1 VDLIIK
7 TVSRIMFPFVLLMG
21 IYVALYGHI
30 SPGGGFSAGA
40 IIASGFALLII
51 AYTEGDVE
59 HKFTKEELVDI
70 KAVSG
75 LILVILIISTSF
87 AWRSWL
93 LNIQT
98 PLAIWSGGFTPI
110 LNVTGTLMVI
120 TAIVTIIYALVKE

>member
-1 VDLIIK
+1 
-7 TVSRIMFPFVLLMG
+7 
-21 IYVALYGHI
+21 
-30 SPGGGFSAGA
+30 
-40 IIASGFALLII
+40 
-51 AYTEGDVE
+51 
-59 HKFTKEELVDI
+59 
-70 KAVSG
+70 
-75 LILVILIISTSF
+75 VILIISTSF